1 MAIHIHRGVNWREL
15 FRQPGFPFFFTGMF
29 VSLFGTGMSFAGVTW
44 YVLRETNSTVQVSL
58 VTVLVMLPGLVV
70 PFIGGVLIDRLDRR
84 YLAITLDVARGAV
97 VLGTAAIAWWGTLH
111 VWQVYVMVFLLGVG
125 FAIYWSTTHA
135 LLQEVVPRA
144 GLVGGNAAVLVAIQG
159 GMMTAGAVV
168 GFVYDHW
175 GIGAILTVDGA
186 TYVVSALCLWGLRS
200 GYHAPHA
207 HAEVEEPAAEEA
219 ATGEEVE
226 VLVPPVLLDSA
237 EAQAPPSVLA
247 DIREGLRYLRSQ
259 PEVLSLGLTYSC
271 MMAGVVSGNVVLVA
285 LAQDVLNA
293 GARGFG
299 FLESGWAVGAITGG
313 LATGWLTQRRPFLVL
328 VAALGTLAI
337 GHAAFPYARW
347 LAVAVG
353 MNVVFGAC
361 RALGGVLTQST
372 IMATVPRRLM
382 GRTQSAFAVITTL
395 MQVVISFTLGWL
407 AQHVGLALAFGV
419 LGVLYG
425 GAAAAALRARALS
438 HTARGAMASG

>member
-1 MAIHIHRGVNWREL
+1 
-15 FRQPGFPFFFTGMF
+15 
-29 VSLFGTGMSFAGVTW
+29 
-44 YVLRETNSTVQVSL
+44 
-58 VTVLVMLPGLVV
+58 VTVLVTLPGLVV

-84 YLAITLDVARGAV
+84 YLAITLDVSRGAV
-97 VLGTAAIAWWGTLH
+97 VLGTAAIAWWGKLH
-111 VWQVYVMVFLLGVG
+111 VWQVDVMVFLLGVG

-144 GLVGGNAAVLVAIQG
+144 GLVSGNAAVLVAVQG
-159 GMMTAGAVV
+159 GMMTAGALV

-175 GIGAILTVDGA
+175 GIGAILGVDGA
-186 TYVVSALCLWGLRS
+186 TYVVSALCLWRLRR

-207 HAEVEEPAAEEA
+207 HAEEPATEEPAMED
-219 ATGEEVE
+219 EVE
-226 VLVPPVLLDSA
+226 APVPPVLLDTA
-237 EAQAPPSVLA
+237 EAQAPAGMLA

-271 MMAGVVSGNVVLVA
+271 MMAGVLSGNVLLVA
-285 LAQDVLNA
+285 LAQNVLDA
-293 GARGFG
+293 GAQGFG
-299 FLESGWAVGAITGG
+299 FLESGWALGAIAGG
-313 LATGWLTQRRPFLVL
+313 LATAWLTHRRPFLVL

-337 GHAAFPYARW
+337 GHATFPYARW
-347 LAVAVG
+347 LALAVG
-353 MNVVFGAC
+353 MNAVFGAC

-382 GRTQSAFAVITTL
+382 GRTQSAFSVISTL
-395 MQVVISFTLGWL
+395 MQVAMSFTLGWL
-407 AQHVGLALAFGV
+407 AQHIGLALAFGV

-438 HTARGAMASG
+438 HAARAGD